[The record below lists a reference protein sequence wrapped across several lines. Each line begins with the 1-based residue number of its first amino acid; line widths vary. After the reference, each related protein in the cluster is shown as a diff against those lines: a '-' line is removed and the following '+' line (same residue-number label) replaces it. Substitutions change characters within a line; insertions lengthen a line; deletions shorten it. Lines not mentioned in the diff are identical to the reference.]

1 MRHLRFPA
9 VLLPSALLVL
19 ASCTAVSPTPTAGGG
34 AGGTTVDVTL
44 KEWAVVPAETTAQ
57 AGDITFSVTNEGPD
71 DTHEFVVMKTDLDPA
86 ELPTAED
93 GSADEEGDGVELIGE
108 IEDILVGETKELTKT
123 LEAGNYVLL
132 CNIYTPEEN
141 EAHYQMGMRI
151 GFTVE

>member
-19 ASCTAVSPTPTAGGG
+19 ASCTAASPTSTAE
-34 AGGTTVDVTL
+34 GGTTVDVTV
-44 KEWAVVPAETTAQ
+44 KEWSVVPAEVTAP
-57 AGDITFSVTNEGPD
+57 AGQVTFNVTNEGPD

-93 GSADEEGDGVELIGE
+93 GSVDEEGDGVELIGE